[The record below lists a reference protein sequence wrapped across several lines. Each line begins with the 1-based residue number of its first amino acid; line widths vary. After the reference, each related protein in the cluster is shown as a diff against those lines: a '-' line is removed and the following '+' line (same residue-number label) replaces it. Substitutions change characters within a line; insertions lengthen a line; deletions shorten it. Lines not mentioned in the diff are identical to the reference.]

1 MDRTAL
7 PPGARLGEFDIVRVL
22 AVGGFGIVYLAH
34 DRALDR
40 DVAVKEFMPTH
51 LAGRSDGQR
60 VSVRSASDAGTY
72 ALGLQS
78 FIEEARLLARLS
90 HPAIV
95 KVYRFWKGNGT
106 GYMVMPYLRG
116 PTLGDVRRSM
126 SEPPTEGWLRRVTG
140 PLLEALAVLHAE
152 GFYHRDISPDNV
164 LVGENGLPVLLDFGA
179 ARRVITN
186 RTQTIT
192 AIVKPHF
199 APIEQYA
206 EARLL
211 KQGPWT
217 DLYAFGALVS
227 YLIDGTP
234 PPASTARAIHD
245 ERVPLA
251 GRAVP
256 GISAGFLAV
265 IDWALAVRPQDR
277 PQDVAAFRQAL
288 ARRAVPPAKPAAL
301 PPTRPDRARILPI
314 RPRVGL
320 RRSAWGAAA
329 MTAAAA
335 MVFAIARPPFD
346 DAVASGTA
354 PVAPPTSARAPAP
367 VAARVAPASPPA
379 PVAAVAAAP
388 IEEIIEGPPE
398 RVIEAVASPEVSPSP
413 STAAAAVAPVPPRA
427 LSFASAQTERSSLT
441 PAPSATPAKVRKT
454 TTRRRAPERQ
464 LAGARARSPGPIEL
478 CAGRNFFMRPWCV
491 QRRCDE
497 PRFKGSA
504 QCAPHQMARSAY

>member
-34 DRALDR
+34 DRSLDR

-60 VSVRSASDAGTY
+60 VSVRATSDEKTY

-78 FIEEARLLARLS
+78 FMDEAKLLARLS

-126 SEPPTEGWLRRVTG
+126 AGPPTESWLRRVTG
-140 PLLEALAVLHAE
+140 PLLDALAMLHDE

-179 ARRVITN
+179 ARRVIAN

-256 GISAGFLAV
+256 GLSSGFLSV

-277 PQDVAAFRQAL
+277 PQSVAALRQAL
-288 ARRAVPPAKPAAL
+288 ARSAPPPAKAPALLPTQPDDRVRVARARSRWTWPRPAWAAAAL
-301 PPTRPDRARILPI
+301 TA
-314 RPRVGL
+314 
-320 RRSAWGAAA
+320 GAAA
-329 MTAAAA
+329 VVFAIVKLPSNGALASATAQAAPAAARTPTAAPMAAPAANVETAAAA
-335 MVFAIARPPFD
+335 
-346 DAVASGTA
+346 
-354 PVAPPTSARAPAP
+354 PT
-367 VAARVAPASPPA
+367 
-379 PVAAVAAAP
+379 
-388 IEEIIEGPPE
+388 EEIIEGPPE
-398 RVIEAVASPEVSPSP
+398 HVIETMASADASSPS
-413 STAAAAVAPVPPRA
+413 
-427 LSFASAQTERSSLT
+427 SS
-441 PAPSATPAKVRKT
+441 SATPIPSRAIQFATAEIGRSQDRPGVPAAARKT
-454 TTRRRAPERQ
+454 ATRRHASERH
-464 LAGARARSPGPIEL
+464 LASARSRAPGPIEL
-478 CAGRNFFMRPWCV
+478 CAGKNFFLRPWCV
-491 QRRCDE
+491 ERRCSE
-497 PRFKGSA
+497 PRFKGNS
-504 QCAPHQMARSAY
+504 QCAPHQMARSGY